1 MCSWH
6 TTRFCLLIMVI
17 AVAAGRLAGQSVEL
31 LQTRADSLLR
41 EWRRASAL
49 ADMVDSL
56 NHGRAPGG
64 TDTISVVA
72 LRIVATPSPARL
84 GEAAARA
91 CPVIVN
97 RLGSGGQQLPYRP
110 ELIAPHQPLSL

>member
-1 MCSWH
+1 MCSGH

-56 NHGRAPGG
+56 NHGRAAGG
-64 TDTISVVA
+64 TDTISLGA
-72 LRIVATPSPARL
+72 LRIGGTPSAARLRGPARRP
-84 GEAAARA
+84 AAVLA
-91 CPVIVN
+91 
-97 RLGSGGQQLPYRP
+97 S
-110 ELIAPHQPLSL
+110 LSRNQAQE